1 MSVPGQ
7 FSEPK
12 SKWVEQLVNTT
23 AALCSHSEKTREDCL
38 KAGYVDRLLRIFSSQ
53 VNIRAGLLGACLRSL
68 AAILMDCDSLMF
80 KKISAGLGGVVPM
93 LNYIQGRRYEQL
105 AELCG
110 EVDESGTVPL
120 ALLRNREMKKAIGS
134 VVGLIKV
141 YCKKANEGHP
151 DAIDVSD
158 KLDVAG
164 REQVLTTALY
174 AALVVAAA
182 RVQVLT
188 TARPR
193 PFSPQVLFAALEVP
207 DDDLKVLVMECLEEM
222 PLDNLQAPEV
232 ANIVSIVADCENLSL
247 GRTEEILRHA
257 FSIMSK
263 LALDDG
269 EEGAHFRRFHS
280 ATIHMA
286 LDILVR
292 NTGRDTR
299 SSNDE
304 TEEKTQLSVGCVNF
318 LRAASADW
326 PEGSELMQTRDAVD
340 AMMAIMMN
348 EETYGLQ
355 EVPIRIE
362 RTAVGSSVAALLQVL
377 HTLDIKGEIA
387 VRVLMRMAEVLE
399 GRISD
404 EEIASADAMEI
415 RDTSKD
421 TPDLIKQRILQHSNF
436 VQLGGTSD
444 LMRYLRENIPIS
456 PTMYTPT
463 GVSARILSWAKKQQQ
478 LVDQQMV
485 STDEKTKDLPDIK
498 IEGYE
503 FLFTPHLHALSLDV
517 ASQNVDE
524 VLRKGTVGAPNAA
537 DLETTSN
544 EGQAV
549 GAAFRVL
556 LALIRY
562 GTEATKRATLDALRD
577 VSLLR
582 TLICLADDVTNTT
595 WYPANVGP
603 NLLLIAQELI
613 KMAPNTLKEDS
624 SNVMLYDMLTV
635 MLRSCM
641 QMLQAKINK
650 VIKAGLSSSQI
661 KPMGEQEE
669 RLLRSVVLTY
679 SVMCD
684 TITHMHFAD
693 DTEVNRACKELTLQL
708 LLPLAEM
715 RELIKYL
722 YYENL
727 LSYAVWTAEEADA
740 AMFRQATASSLT
752 RLLAEHLCVNEDT
765 RWELLET
772 FARYE
777 VEQKLALRPSFMQTL
792 LMLVQRRM
800 YETALEQLGL
810 HASAHHGAPSPS
822 PQV

>member
-1 MSVPGQ
+1 M
-7 FSEPK
+7 
-12 SKWVEQLVNTT
+12 
-23 AALCSHSEKTREDCL
+23 
-38 KAGYVDRLLRIFSSQ
+38 
-53 VNIRAGLLGACLRSL
+53 
-68 AAILMDCDSLMF
+68 
-80 KKISAGLGGVVPM
+80 
-93 LNYIQGRRYEQL
+93 
-105 AELCG
+105 
-110 EVDESGTVPL
+110 
-120 ALLRNREMKKAIGS
+120 
-134 VVGLIKV
+134 
-141 YCKKANEGHP
+141 
-151 DAIDVSD
+151 
-158 KLDVAG
+158 
-164 REQVLTTALY
+164 
-174 AALVVAAA
+174 
-182 RVQVLT
+182 
-188 TARPR
+188 
-193 PFSPQVLFAALEVP
+193 
-207 DDDLKVLVMECLEEM
+207 
-222 PLDNLQAPEV
+222 
-232 ANIVSIVADCENLSL
+232 
-247 GRTEEILRHA
+247 
-257 FSIMSK
+257 
-263 LALDDG
+263 
-269 EEGAHFRRFHS
+269 
-280 ATIHMA
+280 
-286 LDILVR
+286 
-292 NTGRDTR
+292 
-299 SSNDE
+299 
-304 TEEKTQLSVGCVNF
+304 
-318 LRAASADW
+318 
-326 PEGSELMQTRDAVD
+326 
-340 AMMAIMMN
+340 
-348 EETYGLQ
+348 
-355 EVPIRIE
+355 
-362 RTAVGSSVAALLQVL
+362 GSSVAALLQVL

-399 GRISD
+399 GRITD
-404 EEIASADAMEI
+404 EEIASADAMKI

-421 TPDLIKQRILQHSNF
+421 APERIKQRILQHSLF

-444 LMRYLRENIPIS
+444 LMRYLRENLPIS
-456 PTMYTPT
+456 PTKYTPT
-463 GVSARILSWAKKQQQ
+463 GVAARILSWAKKQQQ
-478 LVDQQMV
+478 LVDQQIV

-517 ASQNVDE
+517 AGQNVDE
-524 VLRKGTVGAPNAA
+524 VLRKGTVGEANVA

-549 GAAFRVL
+549 GASFRVL

-577 VSLLR
+577 ASLLR

-613 KMAPNTLKEDS
+613 KMAPNTLEEDS

-641 QMLQAKINK
+641 QIFQTKIDK
-650 VIKAGLSSSQI
+650 VIKAGLSTSQL

-708 LLPLAEM
+708 LLPVAEM

-740 AMFRQATASSLT
+740 AMFRQVTATALT

-800 YETALEQLGL
+800 YETALQPHLTSRKIFPEPERVIIASWVRLEPTKKRRLLVVTNRAYYMLREPLLQRCTVCDPHLFCPTGPEPLQRFAFREVHEIALGWGAQPGVCQRVQIMWSRHRVTLEKPAKELQFSLLPLHVADTIAKTIRNLNPLAHPAPMEVEAKTMRILREKLLEPATEEVRLYMQVEKLELATGRVLPRVAVISTISLYLFIEDPSYFLCDPQLTAAERRSGRRDGMKLLQEDAKFRWSSLIEVDFLAGDQAVVAIRFQHGNMQLRFGDDFGLTTFKREVRRLMPGGVDTWRRSFGYQVGGHAGDKKSGASGAGSGADEEEVLEDDDGHGDADGAGEHDDEVEEEEQEEF
-810 HASAHHGAPSPS
+810 
-822 PQV
+822 

>member
-1 MSVPGQ
+1 
-7 FSEPK
+7 
-12 SKWVEQLVNTT
+12 
-23 AALCSHSEKTREDCL
+23 
-38 KAGYVDRLLRIFSSQ
+38 
-53 VNIRAGLLGACLRSL
+53 
-68 AAILMDCDSLMF
+68 MF

-110 EVDESGTVPL
+110 EVDESGSVPL

-164 REQVLTTALY
+164 REQVLTTALC

-299 SSNDE
+299 SSNEE

-326 PEGSELMQTRDAVD
+326 PEGCELMQTRDAVD

-421 TPDLIKQRILQHSNF
+421 TPDRIKQRILQHSNF

-549 GAAFRVL
+549 GASFRVL

-595 WYPANVGP
+595 NRSPYP
-603 NLLLIAQELI
+603 
-613 KMAPNTLKEDS
+613 TLH
-624 SNVMLYDMLTV
+624 
-635 MLRSCM
+635 
-641 QMLQAKINK
+641 
-650 VIKAGLSSSQI
+650 
-661 KPMGEQEE
+661 
-669 RLLRSVVLTY
+669 LLREASIDRAVAA
-679 SVMCD
+679 
-684 TITHMHFAD
+684 FPEAD
-693 DTEVNRACKELTLQL
+693 EIYEANMLTLQTL
-708 LLPLAEM
+708 GDAGWQTL
-715 RELIKYL
+715 REQCRR
-722 YYENL
+722 
-727 LSYAVWTAEEADA
+727 DA
-740 AMFRQATASSLT
+740 A
-752 RLLAEHLCVNEDT
+752 
-765 RWELLET
+765 
-772 FARYE
+772 
-777 VEQKLALRPSFMQTL
+777 
-792 LMLVQRRM
+792 
-800 YETALEQLGL
+800 
-810 HASAHHGAPSPS
+810 
-822 PQV
+822 

>member
-1 MSVPGQ
+1 M
-7 FSEPK
+7 
-12 SKWVEQLVNTT
+12 
-23 AALCSHSEKTREDCL
+23 
-38 KAGYVDRLLRIFSSQ
+38 
-53 VNIRAGLLGACLRSL
+53 
-68 AAILMDCDSLMF
+68 
-80 KKISAGLGGVVPM
+80 
-93 LNYIQGRRYEQL
+93 
-105 AELCG
+105 
-110 EVDESGTVPL
+110 
-120 ALLRNREMKKAIGS
+120 
-134 VVGLIKV
+134 
-141 YCKKANEGHP
+141 
-151 DAIDVSD
+151 
-158 KLDVAG
+158 
-164 REQVLTTALY
+164 
-174 AALVVAAA
+174 
-182 RVQVLT
+182 
-188 TARPR
+188 
-193 PFSPQVLFAALEVP
+193 LFAALEVP

-318 LRAASADW
+318 LRAASVDW
-326 PEGSELMQTRDAVD
+326 PEGCELMQTRDAVD

-355 EVPIRIE
+355 DVPIRIE

-415 RDTSKD
+415 RDTAKD
-421 TPDLIKQRILQHSNF
+421 TPERIKQRILQHSNF

-517 ASQNVDE
+517 ANQNVDE

-549 GAAFRVL
+549 GASFRVL

-650 VIKAGLSSSQI
+650 VIKAGLSTSQI

-708 LLPLAEM
+708 LLPVAEM

-800 YETALEQLGL
+800 YETALQPHLTSRKIFPEPERVIIASWVRLEPTKKRRLLVVTNRAYYMLREPLLQRCTVCDPHLFCPTGPEPLQRFAFREVHEIALGWGAQPGVCQRVQIMWSRHRVTLEKPAKELQFSLLPL
-810 HASAHHGAPSPS
+810 HVADTIAKTIRNLNPLAHPAPMEVEAKTMRILREKLLEPATEEVRLYM
-822 PQV
+822 QVD

>member
-1 MSVPGQ
+1 M
-7 FSEPK
+7 
-12 SKWVEQLVNTT
+12 
-23 AALCSHSEKTREDCL
+23 
-38 KAGYVDRLLRIFSSQ
+38 
-53 VNIRAGLLGACLRSL
+53 
-68 AAILMDCDSLMF
+68 
-80 KKISAGLGGVVPM
+80 
-93 LNYIQGRRYEQL
+93 
-105 AELCG
+105 
-110 EVDESGTVPL
+110 
-120 ALLRNREMKKAIGS
+120 
-134 VVGLIKV
+134 
-141 YCKKANEGHP
+141 
-151 DAIDVSD
+151 
-158 KLDVAG
+158 
-164 REQVLTTALY
+164 
-174 AALVVAAA
+174 
-182 RVQVLT
+182 
-188 TARPR
+188 
-193 PFSPQVLFAALEVP
+193 LFAALEVP

-387 VRVLMRMAEVLE
+387 VRVLIRMAEVLE

-549 GAAFRVL
+549 GVSFRVL

-708 LLPLAEM
+708 LLSVAEM